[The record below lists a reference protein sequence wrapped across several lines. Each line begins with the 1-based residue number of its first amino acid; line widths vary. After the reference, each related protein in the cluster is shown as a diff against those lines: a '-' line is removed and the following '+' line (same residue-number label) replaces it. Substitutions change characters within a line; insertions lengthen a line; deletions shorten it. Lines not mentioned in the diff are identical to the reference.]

1 MTFKLHPQLK
11 QDCILIGR
19 FELCQL
25 LLMNDRQFPWFILVP
40 ELTGLSEIHHL
51 SRDDR
56 IQFMDES
63 CYLAENLAEM
73 YKADKINVA
82 SLGNMV
88 PQLHIH
94 HIVRYRSDM
103 AWPAPVWGAQG
114 ATPYTDQE
122 ILENIIL
129 LKAGLKRCQFSEN

>member
-1 MTFKLHPQLK
+1 
-11 QDCILIGR
+11 
-19 FELCQL
+19 
-25 LLMNDRQFPWFILVP
+25 
-40 ELTGLSEIHHL
+40 
-51 SRDDR
+51 
-56 IQFMDES
+56 MDES